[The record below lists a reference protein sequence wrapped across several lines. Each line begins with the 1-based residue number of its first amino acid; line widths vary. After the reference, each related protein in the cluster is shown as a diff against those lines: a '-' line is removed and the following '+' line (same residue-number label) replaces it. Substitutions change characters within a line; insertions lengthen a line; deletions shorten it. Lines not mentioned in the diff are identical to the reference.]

1 MTVRKCNRAALDKPL
16 MAPRLK
22 KELVEPRFPFMR
34 AIFYLTNLVKDV
46 VDGILE
52 PCELLCAAVEA

>member
-1 MTVRKCNRAALDKPL
+1 

-22 KELVEPRFPFMR
+22 KELVEPRFPFIR
-34 AIFYLTNLVKDV
+34 AVFYLANLVKDV

-52 PCELLCAAVEA
+52 PCELLWAAVEA